1 MKLLLLNRGAKV
13 LGKYE
18 LSKGG
23 TASAAID
30 IKLVLSITLKCNASG
45 IILIH
50 NHPSGNLKPSP
61 SDISLTEKLQKACK
75 VIDIKLLDHLIVS
88 QYGYYS
94 FSDENLLEE

>member
-1 MKLLLLNRGAKV
+1 MKLAEIEVKYTSHSQDNPTIKSSSDAFDCIISNWNRDTLELLEEVKLLLLNRGAKV

-30 IKLVLSITLKCNASG
+30 IKLVLSIALKCNASG

-50 NHPSGNLKPSP
+50 NHPSGNL
-61 SDISLTEKLQKACK
+61 
-75 VIDIKLLDHLIVS
+75 
-88 QYGYYS
+88 
-94 FSDENLLEE
+94 